1 MNISTIGFLL
11 FGFAALIGGFV
22 LEGGDPAALLLLS
35 PAIIVF
41 GGTFGAVGLSFPIKD
56 IKRLPGILKNI
67 FSAKEKD
74 LSEIIIFFRDLS
86 VKARK
91 NGLLSIESEINVEGI
106 DPFIQKGLQL
116 VVDGVDPQTIQGIL
130 ELEAESTSERHRKGS
145 GMFEAAGGYSPTMGI
160 IGTVM
165 GLVHV
170 LGNLGEASSLG
181 GKIAPAFIA
190 TLYGVGFANLVYL
203 PIGNKLNV
211 LDDYEMAERA
221 LIIEAVLLIQTGT
234 NPNTLTEKLKGFLNI
249 KDRLRLEAIVKEVQS

>member
-1 MNISTIGFLL
+1 MNITTILFSILGFFMMVTAYLM
-11 FGFAALIGGFV
+11 
-22 LEGGDPAALLLLS
+22 EGGILSHLLEPTAAM
-35 PAIIVF
+35 IVF
-41 GGTFGAVGLSFPIKD
+41 GGTIAAVGLAFPFKD
-56 IKRLPGILKNI
+56 IKRVPGALKVV
-67 FSAKEKD
+67 FTGKEKD
-74 LSEIIIFFRDLS
+74 LGELIIFFKNLS
-86 VKARK
+86 TKARK
-91 NGLLSIESEINVEGI
+91 NGLLSIESEINGDGI

-170 LGNLGEASSLG
+170 LGNLGEAASLG

-190 TLYGVGFANLVYL
+190 TLYGVGFANIVYL

-234 NPNTLTEKLKGFLNI
+234 NPNTLTEKLKGFLNK
-249 KDRLRLEAIVKEVQS
+249 KDRLKLEAIDKEAQS

>member
-11 FGFAALIGGFV
+11 MGFISLIGGFV
-22 LEGGDPAALLLLS
+22 LEKGDPSALLLLS

-41 GGTFGAVGLSFPIKD
+41 GGTMGAVGLAFPIRD
-56 IKRLPGILKNI
+56 VKRLPGILKML
-67 FSAKEKD
+67 FTAKEKD
-74 LSEIIIFFRDLS
+74 LSQIIIFFRDLS

-91 NGLLSIESEINVEGI
+91 NGLLSIESEINGVDI

-116 VVDGVDPQTIQGIL
+116 VVDGVDPQAIQGIL

-145 GMFEAAGGYSPTMGI
+145 GMFESAGGYSPTMGI

-170 LGNLGEASSLG
+170 LGNLGEAASLG

-190 TLYGVGFANLVYL
+190 TLYGVGFANVVYL

-211 LDDYEMAERA
+211 LDDYEMAEKA

-234 NPNTLTEKLKGFLNI
+234 NPNTLTEKLKGFLNK
-249 KDRLRLEAIVKEVQS
+249 KDRVKLEVIDKGIES